1 MAENAALIRRWFEEV
16 WNQGREAT
24 IDELCASDAVGHGQ
38 TADGSDI
45 VGPETFKKFWHAF
58 CDAFSSIHVEMHEAI
73 EQGDI
78 AVARW
83 TISMTHAGPFMGV
96 DATGRK
102 VSATGMSMQRFKNGR
117 IVEAWDNWNQLGLM
131 SQLGVISLAED
142 DQRRI
147 A

>member
-1 MAENAALIRRWFEEV
+1 MGENAALIRRWFDEV

-24 IDELCASDAVGHGQ
+24 IHELCAPEATGHGQ

-45 VGPETFKKFWHAF
+45 VGPETFKKFWQTF
-58 CDAFSSIHVEMHEAI
+58 REAFSAIHVDIHEAI

-83 TISMTHAGPFMGV
+83 TISMTHAGPFMGI
-96 DATGRK
+96 DGSGK
-102 VSATGMSMQRFKNGR
+102 KISATGMSMQRFKDGK

-131 SQLGVISLAED
+131 SQLGVISLEEMNHPRVA
-142 DQRRI
+142 
-147 A
+147 